1 MTNPSKFNI
10 TFYFKDIFPSYS
22 EFTEFI
28 DIYTNINSEDVLN
41 AYIFKYL
48 YNRYCNSNINYDTI
62 DAFLRHMGITYEDTF
77 NQMQLRKNIID
88 AQYQITVE
96 ELTLTSRALSNTA
109 SLNIANNANNNAI
122 VAIENPDDYII
133 PYINSQVTNK
143 LTNENEMSMH
153 RNKLKSYFEAL
164 DFVTTKYLTK
174 FLNNFNK
181 HFLTVFMT
189 PIFNFD

>member
-1 MTNPSKFNI
+1 MTSTSKFNI

-28 DIYTNINSEDVLN
+28 DIYTNVNSEDVLN

-109 SLNIANNANNNAI
+109 SLNIANNANHNAI
-122 VAIENPDDYII
+122 VAIENPEDYII
-133 PYINSQVTNK
+133 PYINSQVTNN

-164 DFVTTKYLTK
+164 DFVTTKYLVK

>member
-22 EFTEFI
+22 EFTEFL

-122 VAIENPDDYII
+122 VAIENPEDYII
-133 PYINSQVTNK
+133 PYINSQVTNN
-143 LTNENEMSMH
+143 LSNENEMSMH